1 MIEPA
6 ERPFKEEN
14 MNVSKKNLL
23 LFVIATLLAGCTR
36 GRESRN
42 ISLKESYVVSY
53 LDITP
58 EQRPFVRDLLESFN
72 STHTKIENEKRRIH
86 IELSD
91 LIRADAFDKSKA
103 HDLMRASKTT
113 FDNESEALIEKF
125 TILHSKLSS
134 EQKQKLS
141 KLIQNH
147 DN

>member
-1 MIEPA
+1 M
-6 ERPFKEEN
+6 
-14 MNVSKKNLL
+14 L
-23 LFVIATLLAGCTR
+23 LFAIATLMMGCTR
-36 GRESRN
+36 GRESRSS
-42 ISLKESYVVSY
+42 SLKESYIVNY

-58 EQRPFVRDLLESFN
+58 EQRPFVKDLLESFN
-72 STHTKIENEKRRIH
+72 STHAKIETEKKRIH

-91 LIRADAFDKSKA
+91 LIKAEAFDKSKA
-103 HDLMRASKTT
+103 HDLVKVSKAT
-113 FDNESEALIEKF
+113 FENESETLIEKF